1 MPGSSC
7 VLPSSKM
14 PVAVNCCTVPTAIVA
29 VAGKT
34 DIEVR
39 CAGTTVRVVESV
51 REPTVAVMVV
61 VPAAKVVALPFAS
74 IVAAEGNEEVQ
85 VTSDTRS
92 CDDPSL

>member
-1 MPGSSC
+1 M
-7 VLPSSKM
+7 
-14 PVAVNCCTVPTAIVA
+14 
-29 VAGKT
+29 AGRT

-61 VPAAKVVALPFAS
+61 VPAAKVVAPPFAS

-85 VTSDTRS
+85 VTPDTRS
-92 CDDPSL
+92 WVDPSL

>member
-1 MPGSSC
+1 MLGSSC

-14 PVAVNCCTVPTAIVA
+14 PVAVNGCNVPTAIVA

-51 REPTVAVMVV
+51 SEPTVAGMVV
-61 VPAAKVVALPFAS
+61 VPAA
-74 IVAAEGNEEVQ
+74 
-85 VTSDTRS
+85 
-92 CDDPSL
+92 